1 MRIFRKLINSENGR
15 ILLSIILGLGLSAIF
30 KKSCDSRSCLVFESP
45 PLEELRENV
54 YEYNKKCY
62 TFTEK
67 QVKCDKNK
75 QKVNFA

>member
-30 KKSCDSRSCLVFESP
+30 KKTCDSRSCLVFESP

-54 YEYNKKCY
+54 YGYNNKCY
-62 TFTEK
+62 KLREHK
-67 QVKCDKNK
+67 I
-75 QKVNFA
+75 KVI

>member
-30 KKSCDSRSCLVFESP
+30 KKTCDSRSCLVFESP
-45 PLEELRENV
+45 PLEELRESI
-54 YEYNKKCY
+54 YGYNNKCY
-62 TFTEK
+62 RFAEK

>member
-1 MRIFRKLINSENGR
+1 MRIFRKLIGSDIGR

-30 KKSCDSRSCLVFESP
+30 KKTCDNRSCLVFESP
-45 PLEELRENV
+45 PLDELREKT

-62 TFTEK
+62 QFAER
-67 QVKCDKNK
+67 QVKCDKKK

>member
-54 YEYNKKCY
+54 YEYNKKMLY
-62 TFTEK
+62 FYRKTSK
-67 QVKCDKNK
+67 M
-75 QKVNFA
+75 

>member
-54 YEYNKKCY
+54 YEYNKKSRR
-62 TFTEK
+62 F
-67 QVKCDKNK
+67 
-75 QKVNFA
+75 